1 MKVKCLVL
9 THLANCE
16 QRITDLQ
23 TNSSIFETYTPCS
36 LFVLFKHV
44 QSSFTLFSQTCTPS
58 FSLTSSNR
66 SCFLSHDSQQVL
78 SPHTCSSTGLVS
90 SHMFSNISCTLSN
103 ISNRYLRVLFLLFHM
118 VLPSFCCDTAFLLWL
133 GVIRTNVDTFFLIRA
148 TVGTIPFCFSPLITR
163 RPTERYL

>member
-23 TNSSIFETYTPCS
+23 TNSSILNLYP
-36 LFVLFKHV
+36 LFPVVLSKHV
-44 QSSFTLFSQTCTPS
+44 QSSFRLFSQTCTSS

-78 SPHTCSSTGLVS
+78 SSHTCSSTGFAS
-90 SHMFSNISCTLSN
+90 SHMFSNRSYTLSN
-103 ISNRYLRVLFLLFHM
+103 ISNRYLRVLFLLLHM
-118 VLPSFCCDTAFLLWL
+118 VLPSFCCDTAFLL
-133 GVIRTNVDTFFLIRA
+133 
-148 TVGTIPFCFSPLITR
+148 
-163 RPTERYL
+163 